1 VKKVKYIFV
10 TGGVASSLG
19 KGVSIASIG
28 ALLEAR
34 GFKVNIQKLDPYL
47 NIDPGTM
54 SPYQHGEVYVTED
67 GAETDLDLGYYE
79 RFTNASLAQQNSV
92 TTGQVYYT
100 VIQRER
106 RGEYLG
112 RTVQVI
118 PHITNEIKARIQMLE
133 KNDPDVDFILV
144 EIGGTVGD
152 IESVPYMEAIRQY
165 RLDRGMENT
174 MFIHVTLVPTIS
186 PAGEVKTKPTQHSV
200 KELLNQG
207 IQPDILICRALE
219 PLDEEVKN
227 KISLFCNVPVKRVI
241 SAPDIK
247 HTIYEIPLIYH
258 KEFIDDEIIRFF
270 KMEERSPLFLGNI
283 NPVLEKWQSVVNV
296 FKNPENTVKIAIIG
310 KYISLP
316 DAYRSLREALWHGG
330 IPSKTKVELEY
341 IDSEKADEKNIAHLV
356 EGCDGILIPGGFGE
370 RGVAGKLVAIQYARE
385 AKIPFFGI
393 CLGMQCA
400 VIEYARNVL
409 GFKAANSTEFDSD
422 TVYPVI
428 AIMEDQIGVT
438 DKGGTMRLGA
448 YKAVLKNGSR
458 LSRLYE
464 ASEVWERHRHRFE
477 FNNRYLEDFIKKGF
491 VISATSPDGK
501 LVEAI
506 ELPKETHPWFVGTQY
521 HPEFKSKPLKPHPL
535 FVSFINHSSSF
546 QKSRKQK

>member
-330 IPSKTKVELEY
+330 IPSQTKVELEY
-341 IDSEKADEKNIAHLV
+341 IDSEKADEKNIAQLV
-356 EGCDGILIPGGFGE
+356 KDCDGILIPGGFGE
-370 RGVAGKLVAIQYARE
+370 RGVSGKLVAIQYARE
-385 AKIPFFGI
+385 TKIPFFGI

-400 VIEYARNVL
+400 VIEYARNIL
-409 GFKAANSTEFDSD
+409 GFQAANSTEFDSD
-422 TVYPVI
+422 TAFPVI

-535 FVSFINHSSSF
+535 FVSFIAHSSSF